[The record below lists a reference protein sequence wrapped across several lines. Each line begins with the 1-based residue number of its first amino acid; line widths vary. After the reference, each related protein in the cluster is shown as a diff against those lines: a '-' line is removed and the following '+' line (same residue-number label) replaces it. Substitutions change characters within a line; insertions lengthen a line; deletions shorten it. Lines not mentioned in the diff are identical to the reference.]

1 MIMNII
7 YSNNNMI
14 KVTDVEEEEMVE
26 EEDIDLGSPIA
37 WCINAWKPINI
48 INFCLD
54 SSREHEQLAVED

>member
-1 MIMNII
+1 MEEEVVEEEM
-7 YSNNNMI
+7 
-14 KVTDVEEEEMVE
+14 VEEEEEEEEMVE

-54 SSREHEQLAVED
+54 SSREHEQLD

>member
-1 MIMNII
+1 MEEE
-7 YSNNNMI
+7 
-14 KVTDVEEEEMVE
+14 VEEEEEEMVEEE

-54 SSREHEQLAVED
+54 SSREHKQLAVED

>member
-1 MIMNII
+1 MEEE
-7 YSNNNMI
+7 
-14 KVTDVEEEEMVE
+14 VEEEEEEMVEEE

>member
-1 MIMNII
+1 MEEE
-7 YSNNNMI
+7 
-14 KVTDVEEEEMVE
+14 VVVEEEEEMVE
-26 EEDIDLGSPIA
+26 EEEKVEEEDIDLCSPIA